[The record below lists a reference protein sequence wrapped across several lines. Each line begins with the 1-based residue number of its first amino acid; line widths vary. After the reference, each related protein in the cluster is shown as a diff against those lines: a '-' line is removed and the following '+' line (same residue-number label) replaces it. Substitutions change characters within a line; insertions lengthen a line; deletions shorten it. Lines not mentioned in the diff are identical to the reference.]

1 MNGNKR
7 EITFEVLKIAVK
19 QVDVVEIRKEGGG
32 FRRQLAE
39 LVLTLVHIFWVGF
52 HSISLEHS

>member
-1 MNGNKR
+1 MIIR

-19 QVDVVEIRKEGGG
+19 QVDVVEIRKEGGR

-52 HSISLEHS
+52 YSNLLEHS

>member
-1 MNGNKR
+1 MEILR

-19 QVDVVEIRKEGGG
+19 QVDVVEIRKEGGR
-32 FRRQLAE
+32 FRRQFAE

-52 HSISLEHS
+52 HSILLEHS

>member
-1 MNGNKR
+1 MEKR

-19 QVDVVEIRKEGGG
+19 QVDVVEIRKEGGR

-39 LVLTLVHIFWVGF
+39 LVLTLVHIFWFVF
-52 HSISLEHS
+52 YSILLEHS

>member
-1 MNGNKR
+1 MGIR

-19 QVDVVEIRKEGGG
+19 QVDVVEIRKEGGR

-52 HSISLEHS
+52 YSISLEHS